1 MSTLVLS
8 TGGSRLLGLVR
19 DVAFF
24 SSFGTGLIA
33 SAFLMAFTLPNL
45 FRRLLGEGA
54 LASAFIPVFSQNWNC
69 DPKSG
74 FRLLNQTLTRLLL
87 YFGGGIALASILLLG
102 FHHQYDLP
110 EKWSVTLPMLVML
123 LPYAVMICM
132 AAILTAA
139 LNVFGKFFLASL
151 SPIFLNLAMI
161 SALLAGNY
169 LFPAG
174 SLSLAIMLCV
184 GVLCGG
190 LLQFLLP
197 AAQLVGHQWLPQVNL
212 QPSPELQRL
221 RQLFLTATGGAA
233 ILQVNILV
241 TRLIAYQHSDAAV
254 SQLYLA
260 SRLTEL
266 PLGMFAVAIYTV
278 LFPLLSGF
286 AARADHA
293 RFSETCKHGIL
304 LSYGITMPA
313 AVGLAL
319 LAQPIISVLFQWG
332 KFTSHDVVQSAP
344 VLSIYA
350 ASVPCYAIIALL
362 TRVFHSRQEMRSP
375 VQVSAIALV
384 LNATLS
390 IGLMIP
396 FGVLGLASANVIT
409 SLVQLCLLV
418 GLLRHRD
425 WIDSLGSMLSPLLRM
440 SAAAVFMGFCVVGLS
455 WWLPKP
461 ATGEIALQILALG
474 THIATGVLSYALAC
488 WLMGLRSWFSKPTD
502 RIS

>member
-1 MSTLVLS
+1 MLS

-19 DVAFF
+19 DIAFF

-54 LASAFIPVFSQNWNC
+54 LASAFIPVFSQNWTR

-74 FRLLNQTLTRLLL
+74 FKLLNQTLTRLLL
-87 YFGGGIALASILLLG
+87 YFGGGIALVSLLLLG
-102 FHHQYDLP
+102 FHHQFDLS

-139 LNVFGKFFLASL
+139 LNVFSKFFFASL
-151 SPIFLNLAMI
+151 SPIFLNLSMI
-161 SALLAGNY
+161 AALVAGSY
-169 LFPAG
+169 VFPAG
-174 SLSLAIMLCV
+174 SLPLAIVLCI

-190 LLQFLLP
+190 LLQLVLP
-197 AAQLVGHQWLPQVNL
+197 AAQLVGHQWRPQVNL
-212 QPSPELQRL
+212 HPSPELQRL

-241 TRLIAYQHSDAAV
+241 TRVIAYQHSDAAV
-254 SQLYLA
+254 AQLYLA

-286 AARADHA
+286 AAQSDHA

-304 LSYGITMPA
+304 LSYGVTLPA

-332 KFTSHDVVQSAP
+332 NFTSHDVVQSAP

-350 ASVPCYAIIALL
+350 ASVPCYAIISLL
-362 TRVFHSRQEMRSP
+362 TRVFHSQQEMRSP
-375 VQVSAIALV
+375 VQVSVIALV

-418 GLLRHRD
+418 RLLRRRQ
-425 WIDSLGSMLSPLLRM
+425 WIVSLQSMLSPLLRM
-440 SAAAVFMGFCVVGLS
+440 SAAAAFMGFCVVGLS
-455 WWLPKP
+455 RSLPIA
-461 ATGEIALQILALG
+461 ATGEIGMQIFALG
-474 THIATGVLSYALAC
+474 IQISTGVLSYALVC
-488 WLMGLRSWFSKPTD
+488 WLMGLRSWFSKPSD
-502 RIS
+502 GIS